1 MNKCITSIVFI
12 FILGVY
18 HVFAQ
23 NYKKDSLQFKI
34 YTIAS
39 FKNSLVKSIILDRV
53 FCDYCSDSQLTA
65 LGQLGLKTSN
75 KYVKKPEYRLIN
87 GEKKLA
93 IYIRIAKKD
102 FAKIKEKDTIR

>member
-1 MNKCITSIVFI
+1 MNKWITSILFI
-12 FILGVY
+12 FILGVN

-34 YTIAS
+34 YTTAF
-39 FKNSLVKSIILDRV
+39 FKNALVKSITLDTV

-75 KYVKKPEYRLIN
+75 EYVKNPEYRLIN
-87 GEKKLA
+87 GKRKLA

-102 FAKIKEKDTIR
+102 FAKIKEKDTIK